1 MFERVL
7 NNTNFYFDEPYF
19 PQLLTPP
26 DWCKIPFPS
35 LITPSS
41 HSTTLQLSYRE
52 LRYLKKVLESYPFC
66 QNSWKDTYGGGGG
79 GGGEEGIDM

>member
-26 DWCKIPFPS
+26 DLMQNTIPLLNNPLFP
-35 LITPSS
+35 LYN
-41 HSTTLQLSYRE
+41 STIKLQR

-79 GGGEEGIDM
+79 GGGG